1 MKGLIADFKK
11 HSFLLSYLITKDFK
25 VKYRRSVLGIA
36 WSVLNPLFM
45 MIIVSLVFSH
55 VFRADIGDYPYPVYL
70 ILGQTLFNFL
80 SESTTSAMQSVMQSA
95 SLIKKVYIPKYIF
108 PLHKVTFS
116 FVNFAISLIAVVLVM
131 IYYRVAISPVIFLS
145 VLLIALFY
153 CFCLGLG
160 LLLSAVAVFFR
171 DMLHI
176 YSIFLTAWMYFTP
189 VFYTV
194 DQLPETLRTVMNF
207 NPMYH
212 YVTFFRDCVLFAQMP
227 SLSQFAYCIGF
238 SLIMLLVGAFVF
250 VKKQDK
256 FILYI

>member
-1 MKGLIADFKK
+1 MKSFIADFKK
-11 HSFLLSYLITKDFK
+11 HSFLLKYLITKDFK

-80 SESTTSAMQSVMQSA
+80 SESTSSSMQSVIMSA

-116 FVNFAISLIAVVLVM
+116 FVNFAVSLIAVVLVM
-131 IYYRVAISPVIFLS
+131 IYFRVHITPLILLAF
-145 VLLIALFY
+145 LLIALFY
-153 CFCLGLG
+153 FFCLGLG
-160 LLLSAVAVFFR
+160 LLLSSLAVFFR
-171 DMLHI
+171 DTLHI

-189 VFYTV
+189 IFYTI
-194 DQLPETLRTVMNF
+194 DQLPASLKTVMNF

-212 YVTFFRDCVLFAQMP
+212 YVTFFRDCVLFAKMP
-227 SLSQFAYCIGF
+227 SLSQFAFCAGF
-238 SLIMLLVGAFVF
+238 SLIMMLIGSIAFI
-250 VKKQDK
+250 KKQDK

>member
-1 MKGLIADFKK
+1 MKKFIADFKK
-11 HSFLLSYLITKDFK
+11 HSFLLNYLITKDFK

-45 MIIVSLVFSH
+45 MVIVSLVFSH
-55 VFRADIGDYPYPVYL
+55 VFRADIGDFPYPVYL

-80 SESTTSAMQSVMQSA
+80 SESTSSAMQSVIASA

-116 FVNFAISLIAVVLVM
+116 FVNFAISLIAVAIVM
-131 IYYRVAISPVIFLS
+131 IYFRVRITPLILLS
-145 VLLIALFY
+145 LLLIVLFY
-153 CFCLGLG
+153 FFCLGLG
-160 LLLSAVAVFFR
+160 LLLSSLAVFFR
-171 DMLHI
+171 DTLHI

-194 DQLPETLRTVMNF
+194 EQLPDTLKAVMNF

-212 YVTFFRDCVLFAQMP
+212 YITFFRDCVLFARMP
-227 SLSQFAYCIGF
+227 SLSQFVFCLGCSA
-238 SLIMLLVGAFVF
+238 LAMLFGVFAF